1 MKTIPQIQKFMT
13 PMPHTINAKM
23 PLKTA
28 FAMMRE
34 HGFRHIPVL
43 DGGELVG
50 VLTDR
55 DVKLA
60 GSFADAE
67 KVTAEDAMTPDPYAV
82 LPQAPLDQVL
92 AEMATHKY
100 GCALVRQ
107 ENGKL
112 VGIFTA
118 TDALRVLVELLHQN
132 YRPASEGKGSGHSPT
147 L

>member
-34 HGFRHIPVL
+34 HGVRHIPVL
-43 DGGELVG
+43 DGGDLVG

-67 KVTAEDAMTPDPYAV
+67 KITAEDAMTPEPFTVA
-82 LPQAPLDQVL
+82 PTAPLDQVL
-92 AEMATHKY
+92 NEMAAHKY

-118 TDALRVLVELLHQN
+118 TDALRVLVELLHLN
-132 YRPASEGKGSGHSPT
+132 YRPANEGSGHSKS